1 MQYTWKSLA
10 AATVFVA
17 GGGCTGTDVS
27 TFSYGKGNPGANL
40 PEGGDVRIERV
51 FIADGMHNEKPDG
64 SGGVTWLQVY
74 QWKSNDIKTTKALP
88 PEGQCTELRTGN
100 YWPNSKLDD
109 PSITGVDLGAT
120 VKITGP
126 KGVTELPK
134 CTTATNVDTMGL
146 TSMCST
152 TSTPPRA
159 LGLMYGGLS
168 AGSPQGAF
176 LNGIAADTVQ
186 AGATYTVD
194 LGGKKTDSGG
204 DIKVHIPGT
213 YKTPLGIGSNEMIT
227 VAANKDLVLTWDPP
241 ADESTGMD
249 HTPTTHFGRLFV
261 LDTTASNNGYPL
273 SWVCVPKTDP
283 ATGLEIDGEITVP
296 ASVVNKWP
304 TTGGLLVHA
313 ELTHYMEA
321 VDGRRLDLV
330 GIWCHVSPF
339 KVQ

>member
-1 MQYTWKSLA
+1 MHHLWKWLA
-10 AATVFVA
+10 ATTLVAA
-17 GGGCTGTDVS
+17 GGCSGTDVS
-27 TFSYGKGNPGANL
+27 NFKYGKDNPGADL

-51 FIADGMHNEKPDG
+51 YIADGMGHEEKPDG
-64 SGGVTWLQVY
+64 SGGVSWLQVY
-74 QWKSNDIKTTKALP
+74 QWKSSDMKTTKALP

-109 PSITGVDLGAT
+109 PSITGVDLGAS
-120 VKITGP
+120 VKISGP
-126 KGVTELPK
+126 KGDTLLPK
-134 CTTATNVDTMGL
+134 CTTATNIGTNGM
-146 TSMCST
+146 TSLCST

-159 LGLMYGGLS
+159 LALMYGGLS

-176 LNGIAADTVQ
+176 LNNIAADTVQ
-186 AGATYTVD
+186 AGATYTID

-204 DIKVHIPGT
+204 NIQVHIPNS
-213 YKTPLGIGSNEMIT
+213 YKTPLGIGASAVT
-227 VAANKDLVLTWDPP
+227 VKGGQDLVLKWDPP
-241 ADESTGMD
+241 ANGSTGTD
-249 HTPTTHFGRLFV
+249 HTPTTTFGRLFV

-283 ATGLEIDGEITVP
+283 STGVEIDGEITVP
-296 ASVVNKWP
+296 ASVVDKWP
-304 TTGGLLVHA
+304 KTGGLLVHA

-339 KVQ
+339 TVQ